1 MTTIYEVAARAGVSL
16 STVSRVLNGK
26 ASVNAAMADKVK
38 QAASELH
45 YTPSQKA
52 RSLASKHSHAV
63 GVVLPNK
70 HMLFSSHLL
79 FSFEHILRQY
89 QKHCVVAFSHDT
101 LESENEAIE
110 FLLSQGCD
118 GVFVNTIASPSIA
131 STTKHLQ
138 DKKHSVV
145 TLSQSELKGGVTGF
159 STSIFEVAA
168 YAFKQLRDL
177 GHNDIALISDNSEL
191 VSHTNEISVALKS
204 ALSRLSVSGSTSF
217 RPELSIYVGSEG
229 TDDPL
234 LELLA
239 KETAFS
245 AVICT
250 SDALVKL
257 IVTSAKEL
265 GMELPNDLSI
275 IAAQAPDSPLKPAE
289 SPLSYR
295 VSTVAYST
303 LDIAKVAA
311 SYCLSSFY
319 EQATDES
326 TSHSALPTSTAPI
339 FLDYGS
345 TASFT

>member
-118 GVFVNTIASPSIA
+118 GVFVNTIAS
-131 STTKHLQ
+131 TTKHLQ

-159 STSIFEVAA
+159 SASIFEVAA

-191 VSHTNEISVALKS
+191 VSHTNEISVALKA

-275 IAAQAPDSPLKPAE
+275 IAAQAPDSPLKPAG
-289 SPLSYR
+289 SPLAYR

-326 TSHSALPTSTAPI
+326 TSNSALPTSTAPI

>member
-52 RSLASKHSHAV
+52 RSLASKYSHAI

-70 HMLFSSHLL
+70 NMLFSSHLL

-118 GVFVNTIASPSIA
+118 GVFVATIA

-138 DKKHSVV
+138 DKKHKVV
-145 TLSQSELKGGVTGF
+145 ALSKSELKSGVTGF
-159 STSIFEVAA
+159 SASIFEVAA
-168 YAFKQLRDL
+168 HAFTQLNNL

-191 VSHTNEISVALKS
+191 ISHTNEISPALKS
-204 ALSRLSVSGSTSF
+204 ALSRLSATGSASF
-217 RPELSIYVGSEG
+217 RPELSVYVGSKDA
-229 TDDPL
+229 DDPL
-234 LELLA
+234 LDLLA
-239 KETAFS
+239 RDAAFS

-275 IAAQAPDSPLKPAE
+275 IAAQGPDSPLKPAE